1 MIGLEAAKRNIKA
14 YVRIQLP
21 FYETSSKG
29 SHEEKADIKPDG
41 TIGIWWHESL
51 RMLAAI
57 EEYVYFTLRSTSI
70 FLITFPSLNLV
81 ILRIGFAYGPYT
93 NFGTSSLCSSFV
105 MVIDSLLC

>member
-1 MIGLEAAKRNIKA
+1 MIGMEAAKRKIKA

-29 SHEEKADIKPDG
+29 SHEEKEDVKPDG

-57 EEYVYFTLRSTSI
+57 EECVTLLFTYQHFR
-70 FLITFPSLNLV
+70 N
-81 ILRIGFAYGPYT
+81 
-93 NFGTSSLCSSFV
+93 NFSQS
-105 MVIDSLLC
+105 